1 MHLRGI
7 LLRQAFSPIFP
18 GIPQDAKEG
27 VRFLRVRCILMFRK
41 GRIHHLDTGSYIYTY
56 VGCCLLPPPAKIG
69 KLLIYIYIYPL
80 KPTQSYVLEGWKTTG
95 AVSVSYIFGKM
106 INYVC
111 QEICS
116 WKDSVLA
123 HFTLS
128 LTYRAW
134 LRWFLFSLSISRNT
148 FSKIPVVNSPKPAA
162 QQSVSPCRTGVIAD
176 VRF

>member
-69 KLLIYIYIYPL
+69 KLLIYIYIYMSIKTYAKL
-80 KPTQSYVLEGWKTTG
+80 RVGGLENDWCS
-95 AVSVSYIFGKM
+95 VSVLHFWQNDKLCVPRNLFMKRFSIGPFHLVPDISGMAKIVLVLV
-106 INYVC
+106 INL
-111 QEICS
+111 QKHLFQDTSRE
-116 WKDSVLA
+116 LA
-123 HFTLS
+123 
-128 LTYRAW
+128 
-134 LRWFLFSLSISRNT
+134 
-148 FSKIPVVNSPKPAA
+148 
-162 QQSVSPCRTGVIAD
+162 
-176 VRF
+176 

>member
-69 KLLIYIYIYPL
+69 KLLIYIYIYICPL

-106 INYVC
+106 INYVPRNLFMKRFS
-111 QEICS
+111 IGPFHLVPDIS
-116 WKDSVLA
+116 GMAKIVLVLVINLQK
-123 HFTLS
+123 H
-128 LTYRAW
+128 
-134 LRWFLFSLSISRNT
+134 LFQDTSREL
-148 FSKIPVVNSPKPAA
+148 A
-162 QQSVSPCRTGVIAD
+162 
-176 VRF
+176 